1 MQQRKRMRIDL
12 SKEELLIC
20 RTIGVM
26 RRSCAMNN
34 VVDQQMGNQD
44 TWSIDIDGMVGEYC
58 VAKFLNLCPDLTVGI
73 RSGGADLMT
82 HKGMSMDVKTT
93 RHKNGK
99 LLATLKK
106 AEDPC
111 AVYTLVIVDDLGG
124 DIVGW
129 AGKKDLFKEE
139 NKSDLGFGIGYAMT
153 QQQLKEFKNG
163 N

>member
-1 MQQRKRMRIDL
+1 
-12 SKEELLIC
+12 
-20 RTIGVM
+20 
-26 RRSCAMNN
+26 MNN

-99 LLATLKK
+99 LLAT
-106 AEDPC
+106 
-111 AVYTLVIVDDLGG
+111 
-124 DIVGW
+124 
-129 AGKKDLFKEE
+129 
-139 NKSDLGFGIGYAMT
+139 
-153 QQQLKEFKNG
+153 
-163 N
+163 